1 MLDNNLTLTVKKVN
15 GISVSQDISC
25 LFPEFYLKFRN
36 YLLSW
41 AYRDG
46 RNFFCRRFAMPC

>member
-15 GISVSQDISC
+15 GFSVSQDISC

-36 YLLSW
+36 YPLSR